1 MKTIATK
8 NITQLKIASKI
19 NFYILILMLYSCDS
33 FVEVDLPKSQ
43 LTNTAV
49 FQNYTTANAAMADIY
64 AKIRDKGLLTGT
76 VSGISNQLG
85 YYTDELTFYGTS
97 TNPAFA
103 FYSNSVLPS
112 NTTVST
118 MWNNTYNQIYAVN
131 SVLEG
136 IAVSDFS
143 TTEKAQLQGEA
154 FCIRGLL
161 HFYLTQLFGDIPYI
175 ETTDY
180 KLNST
185 VKRLP
190 IDQVY
195 IHIISDLKNAEQL
208 LPSSYSNS
216 ERVRVNSFVAKA
228 LLSRVYLYTGRW
240 NDAVKMSSE
249 VIDNN
254 SLYLFEET
262 ISKVFLKGSKEAIWQ
277 FMPSVAGKNTDEAI
291 LFTFTSGPPPLVAM
305 SESLMNSFAGNDLRK
320 TNWTTAI
327 TTAGKTWYYASK
339 YKEPKNTSAAK
350 EYSIILRLTE
360 QYLIRAEANTQLE
373 NYQGAREDLNKI
385 RKRAGLSNSV
395 ANTKEEFLQTI
406 IEERRKEL
414 FTEYGHRFFDLKRT
428 NNLDAVLSAKPG
440 WDTADRLLPIPES
453 EFIVNPNL

>member
-8 NITQLKIASKI
+8 NIAQLKIASKI

-143 TTEKAQLQGEA
+143 TIEKAQLQGEA
-154 FCIRGLL
+154 FGLGSFL
-161 HFYLTQLFGDIPYI
+161 QLFI
-175 ETTDY
+175 
-180 KLNST
+180 KNS
-185 VKRLP
+185 
-190 IDQVY
+190 IG
-195 IHIISDLKNAEQL
+195 I
-208 LPSSYSNS
+208 
-216 ERVRVNSFVAKA
+216 
-228 LLSRVYLYTGRW
+228 
-240 NDAVKMSSE
+240 
-249 VIDNN
+249 
-254 SLYLFEET
+254 T
-262 ISKVFLKGSKEAIWQ
+262 ISNLKDFLISHFVNVKLYVGMRST
-277 FMPSVAGKNTDEAI
+277 M
-291 LFTFTSGPPPLVAM
+291 L
-305 SESLMNSFAGNDLRK
+305 AGNIL
-320 TNWTTAI
+320 WLGVSWVLVI
-327 TTAGKTWYYASK
+327 QM
-339 YKEPKNTSAAK
+339 YKSELSSTIYFKLSLKP
-350 EYSIILRLTE
+350 
-360 QYLIRAEANTQLE
+360 QL
-373 NYQGAREDLNKI
+373 
-385 RKRAGLSNSV
+385 S
-395 ANTKEEFLQTI
+395 QT
-406 IEERRKEL
+406 
-414 FTEYGHRFFDLKRT
+414 
-428 NNLDAVLSAKPG
+428 VLSAGK
-440 WDTADRLLPIPES
+440 WAIYYFCILRVFFLST
-453 EFIVNPNL
+453 F